1 MSRRPLTFSELFF
14 RMKSVTE
21 RDVQNELASR
31 ANEQMAQGRLGIIH
45 EDEFFWKNGE
55 RYVYGPD
62 IDYYDKK
69 VPQYKEEWHNYDCYY
84 VSTMRNTSLSYVD
97 RMKPNL
103 GLVTHMSERQ
113 WHLPRSHPYHL
124 LNFPQEILDLI
135 LVFTLVIEDHTIT
148 PDVTLSNKR
157 SAYKMSRSYTL
168 DGKRYE
174 PPDFSNSEDF
184 DHPVPLSTIITK
196 KHHDSKGAYFML
208 HKVYRPTIDATILRV
223 CKTISVQGTR
233 MLYEKN
239 VFQFSMTQVH
249 SAGCPGYLAFGKVHK
264 GNVTLKPFT
273 RRSTTYGSNPSRFFS
288 KAFRAIQ
295 KKFSIYDLED
305 YLYHDHF
312 IRFLR
317 AIGPA
322 KAAMIKKL
330 HFRGRIVTH
339 KCGGLERGLDCED
352 GLYESLCLYIP
363 LINKFCTSLQEM
375 VIGIGEDKVYF
386 PIYLSQSRASNKF
399 EALTELLKTLKTV
412 RLLEIYQWKEA
423 EPNYT
428 IIEPGTVKI
437 IHTFPE
443 LHRGRVLELERK
455 VTLWFKER
463 AHKWEHEEIE
473 RQKLLRLWRRHTI
486 GEEES

>member
-1 MSRRPLTFSELFF
+1 
-14 RMKSVTE
+14 MKPVTE
-21 RDVQNELASR
+21 RDVKKELASR
-31 ANEQMAQGRLGIIH
+31 ANEQVAQGRLGIIH

-62 IDYYDKK
+62 IEYYDQK
-69 VPQYKEEWHNYDCYY
+69 VPEYNEEWHDYDCYY
-84 VSTMRNTSLSYVD
+84 VSTMKITSLSYVD
-97 RMKPNL
+97 RTKPNSD
-103 GLVTHMSERQ
+103 LVTHMSEGQ

-135 LVFTLVIEDHTIT
+135 LRFTLVIKDHTLT

-157 SAYKMSRSYTL
+157 IAYKMSHSYTL
-168 DGKRYE
+168 DGKKYE
-174 PPDFSNSEDF
+174 PPDFSNSEDS

-208 HKVYRPTIDATILRV
+208 HKVYRSMIDVTILRV
-223 CKTISVQGTR
+223 CKTISIQGTR

-239 VFQFSMTQVH
+239 VFQFSMTHFH

-264 GNVTLKPFT
+264 DNVTLKPFT
-273 RRSTTYGSNPSRFFS
+273 RRWLTYGSNPNGCFWM
-288 KAFRAIQ
+288 AFRAIE
-295 KKFSIYDLED
+295 KKFSTYDLED

-312 IRFLR
+312 VRFLR

-352 GLYESLCLYIP
+352 DL
-363 LINKFCTSLQEM
+363 FCTSLQEM
-375 VIGIGEDKVYF
+375 VVGIGEDKVYF
-386 PIYLSQSRASNKF
+386 PISLAQSRAREKF
-399 EALTELLKTLKTV
+399 ETLTELLKTLKTV
-412 RLLEIYQWKEA
+412 HLLEIYQWKEA

-428 IIEPGTVKI
+428 IVEPGPFKI
-437 IHTFPE
+437 THTFPE
-443 LHRGRVLELERK
+443 LHRRRVIELERN
-455 VTLWFKER
+455 VTRWFKER
-463 AHKWEHEEIE
+463 ADKWKHEEIE
-473 RQKLLRLWRRHTI
+473 RQNLPRRRRVI
-486 GEEES
+486 NALDMPW